1 VIKKELYAIIQI
13 QQQLVALLLAHARQA
28 FTTLKTKIAT
38 QSKTVRPTNF
48 NTEKKYQVIDHRVV
62 NNAEIRARPAKNS
75 PQQNE
80 LKWVHQLP
88 G

>member
-1 VIKKELYAIIQI
+1 MQKELYAIIKI
-13 QQQLVALLLAHARQA
+13 QLLLVPQLMAHARRA
-28 FTTLKTKIAT
+28 FTTHKTKIAT
-38 QSKTVRPTNF
+38 LCKTVRPTNF
-48 NTEKKYQVIDHRVV
+48 NTEKKYQVLDHRVV